1 MKSDKER
8 QLKAPHQED
17 LCSMCKKLGFRCLD
31 LESDE
36 QEEEV
41 DNEHAQ
47 FNKLVSSMKRMNVKN
62 DYRSIGA
69 GDFGAVLAS
78 AARSRAVY

>member
-17 LCSMCKKLGFRCLD
+17 LCSMCKKLGFPCTD
-31 LESDE
+31 LESDD
-36 QEEEV
+36 QEEV
-41 DNEHAQ
+41 DNDHAQ

-62 DYRSIGA
+62 DYRTIGA

-78 AARSRAVY
+78 APRGRAVY